1 MEHSL
6 RLYLKTIIKIFLF
19 ILSVLL
25 LPSCSKKNAQLKKNS
40 ILVSEPLLNRINDNE
55 DKHDQDCIG
64 FYTQHFPPSLLNSSF
79 FNIDSLGSLEQKTG
93 LRWNVISSDDS
104 VINFLHI
111 FNTNDD
117 TNRVAYIA
125 ELIESEFADTRF
137 LSVGSDDGFTLWV
150 NGDSVASIHKGRQLL
165 PHDDLIPVR
174 LRAGRNTLLF
184 KVDQSTGDWAL
195 YRKFISME
203 KMESILLSKISE
215 LYRDIPECCI
225 LPDTA
230 TYILLNPENGRSLD
244 SSHILHISWKEMN
257 LKNRC
262 IQTNTYLAYELPEI
276 LPLPNDFSGKT
287 LFEVIVLNK
296 SGKIE
301 FREEIPIFYAREA
314 DRLAR
319 RLTKYPKNTEDP
331 VYLARLDAVVTMFNL
346 NNDPD
351 AKEYSTRMK
360 AHALLDLYRYELNLN
375 DTNPQFSAGPRVW
388 GYRSPLDNTIQPY
401 RLIIPASL
409 SENPAT
415 TVSYNI
421 IFIIHGTLD
430 EDTDFW
436 KIYQIRSHYH
446 MAVRTSYSTCYKSII
461 VMPYGRGIQNF
472 LGDALE
478 EIPIILK
485 QLQQYWNIDTTKIAI
500 YAHSNAPR
508 MALSLLQ
515 LIHLPV
521 YSLGFWSPILP
532 TDNTEIQ
539 QILLWLKKDY
549 PDLKW
554 YIWQGEE
561 DEEAPVTVTRS
572 WIKSIEKVGFEVV
585 YNEEPHS
592 THLVYLG
599 DPLKEYMELLKRI
612 E

>member
-1 MEHSL
+1 L
-6 RLYLKTIIKIFLF
+6 P
-19 ILSVLL
+19 VLL
-25 LPSCSKKNAQLKKNS
+25 LTSCCNKECSIKKNT

-93 LRWNVISSDDS
+93 LRWYVISSEDS
-104 VINFLHI
+104 VINFRRI
-111 FNTNDD
+111 FSTDDD
-117 TNRVAYIA
+117 TNRVVYIA
-125 ELIESEFADTRF
+125 ELIESESSGTRF
-137 LSVGSDDGFTLWV
+137 LSIGSDDGFTLWV

-165 PHDDLIPVR
+165 PHDDLVPVR
-174 LRAGRNTLLF
+174 LREGKNTLLF

-195 YRKFISME
+195 YRKFISIG
-203 KMESILLSKISE
+203 KMESILLSKIPE
-215 LYRDIPECCI
+215 LYRDIPEYCI

-230 TYILLNPENGRSLD
+230 TCILLNPENGRSLD
-244 SSHILHISWKEMN
+244 SNHVLHVSWKTMD
-257 LKNRC
+257 LKNGY

-276 LPLPNDFSGKT
+276 LPLPNDFSGKA
-287 LFEVIVLNK
+287 LFEIIVVNL

-301 FREEIPIFYAREA
+301 FKEEIPIFYAREA
-314 DRLAR
+314 DRLSR
-319 RLTKYPKNTEDP
+319 KLTKYPENTEDP
-331 VYLARLDAVVTMFNL
+331 VYIARLNAVVTMFNL

-360 AHALLDLYRYELNLN
+360 AHALLDLYRYELNLKDA
-375 DTNPQFSAGPRVW
+375 DTQFSAGPRVW

-409 SENPAT
+409 SENPDT
-415 TVSYNI
+415 TVAYNI

-430 EDTDFW
+430 EDSDFW

-485 QLQQYWNIDTTKIAI
+485 QLQQYWNIDTTNIAI

-508 MALSLLQ
+508 MVLNLIQ

-521 YSLGFWSPILP
+521 SNLGFWSPILP

-539 QILLWLKKDY
+539 QILLWLKNDY

-554 YIWQGEE
+554 YI
-561 DEEAPVTVTRS
+561 
-572 WIKSIEKVGFEVV
+572 
-585 YNEEPHS
+585 
-592 THLVYLG
+592 
-599 DPLKEYMELLKRI
+599 
-612 E
+612 